1 MDSEFNGLKEES
13 SKKSKYITN
22 HQEKSFITNKCQ
34 VIIVILFFLFYVD
47 TKIKN
52 YKLQSSVEK
61 IEKLVSEEQK
71 LVEENKILKDQNFGL
86 NKLIENTPS
95 KNIEYLLKLLKLM
108 TNNDKDKYKGA
119 EYCLLNNNEL
129 CIYHLLCPK
138 EVIGKKRILIGN
150 NKNNKNDA
158 HVLLDDFQNIKI
170 AYSFGIS
177 SVNFEQ
183 DLANKGIDVYMYDNV
198 VKSLPYKHNKF
209 HWKKIVLG
217 RENKKD
223 GSIKTLEKLIK
234 ANGHTKEVNMILK
247 IDKAFYKWN
256 TIEDLSERI
265 LNQFKYIILELHFEN
280 DIQLYYNV
288 LKKLSETH
296 QVFYFNCNYGG
307 NVITFGNN
315 RVCEFLEVS
324 YVIRKNNF
332 FMKDTAIYPIP
343 DLDIRNTSKS
353 DINLNIFKL
362 FDY

>member
-1 MDSEFNGLKEES
+1 MDSEFNGLREES
-13 SKKSKYITN
+13 SKESKYNTN
-22 HQEKSFITNKCQ
+22 SPEKSFITNKCQ
-34 VIIVILFFLFYVD
+34 IIIVILFFLFYVD

-52 YKLQSSVEK
+52 YKLQSSVERV
-61 IEKLVSEEQK
+61 EKLVSVEQK
-71 LVEENKILKDQNFGL
+71 LVEENKILKEQNFGL

-95 KNIEYLLKLLKLM
+95 KNVEYLLKLLKLM
-108 TNNDKDKYKGA
+108 TNNDKDKYKGV

-138 EVIGKKRILIGN
+138 EVIGKKRILVG
-150 NKNNKNDA
+150 NNKNDA
-158 HVLLDDFQNIKI
+158 HVLLDDFQSIKI
-170 AYSFGIS
+170 AYSFGIN

-183 DLANKGIDVYMYDNV
+183 DLANKGIDVYIYDNV
-198 VKSLPYKHNKF
+198 IKSLPYKHNKF
-209 HWKKIVLG
+209 HWEKFVLG

-223 GSIKTLEKLIK
+223 GNIKTLEKLIK
-234 ANGHTKEVNMILK
+234 TNGHTKEINMILK
-247 IDKAFYKWN
+247 INKEFCEWN
-256 TIEDLSERI
+256 TIKDLSESI

-280 DIQLYYNV
+280 DIQLYYDV

-315 RVCEFLEVS
+315 RVCEYLEVS
-324 YVIRKNNF
+324 YVIRKNSI

-343 DLDIRNTSKS
+343 YLDIRTTSKS
-353 DINLNIFKL
+353 DMTLNIFKL